1 MDLSEKTQLTFPPV
15 RVYGPRWSPDGSQIA
30 FGDAQFHRPL
40 KVYLVSALG
49 GDSPKQIAPSN
60 TDDFDTDPTWTPDGK
75 SIVFARAGAGGEG
88 KEAIYRVDLGNG
100 HLTMIP
106 GSDELESP
114 RLSPDGQHIAAFTR
128 DEKKLM
134 LFDQNSWST
143 IAEGDQLGFNEW
155 SPNGKYVYARE
166 SGDGFERIV
175 RVRIK
180 DHVQEQV
187 LSLKDFP
194 QLVGPFTSWYG
205 LTPDG
210 KVLLIRDRSVQEIYA
225 LSLEKK

>member
-1 MDLSEKTQLTFPPV
+1 
-15 RVYGPRWSPDGSQIA
+15 
-30 FGDAQFHRPL
+30 
-40 KVYLVSALG
+40 
-49 GDSPKQIAPSN
+49 
-60 TDDFDTDPTWTPDGK
+60 
-75 SIVFARAGAGGEG
+75 
-88 KEAIYRVDLGNG
+88 
-100 HLTMIP
+100 MIQ

-114 RLSPDGQHIAAFTR
+114 RLSPDGQHIAALTR
-128 DEKKLM
+128 DWKKLM

-143 IAEGDQLGFNEW
+143 LALAEGDHFGFNEW
-155 SPNGKYVYARE
+155 SPNGKYVYAHE
-166 SGDGFERIV
+166 SGGGFARIV

-180 DHVQEQV
+180 DRVQEEV

-225 LSLEKK
+225 LDLANK